1 MVKARTFLLT
11 ALLIVLPTAQCKSA
25 EVIKQTDFTG
35 VVIKKAIEFLPQEV
49 RSKVSSAE
57 KEIISAAKPK
67 SASEKPF
74 SELFYFV
81 SKKKVLRPK
90 YLLRRFGKLEKA

>member
-35 VVIKKAIEFLPQEV
+35 VVIKKAIEFL
-49 RSKVSSAE
+49 
-57 KEIISAAKPK
+57 
-67 SASEKPF
+67 
-74 SELFYFV
+74 
-81 SKKKVLRPK
+81 LRK
-90 YLLRRFGKLEKA
+90 YAQK